1 VNVATWNVLHDGVIR
16 SISGTVP
23 GTIQLAIEISYLYS
37 YLPTK
42 PEHIIIELHDCERF
56 EYQPFEGKAICEFE
70 TLAEIGLGIVSAEL
84 ESNDICVCCSDGSYG
99 YDGLLWTRYS
109 TAIVKT
115 NEGILLTQPEL
126 ETAAHQYWENW
137 SRRS

>member
-1 VNVATWNVLHDGVIR
+1 MNVATWNVLHDGVIG
-16 SISGTVP
+16 SISGKVP
-23 GTIQLAIEISYLYS
+23 GTIRLAIEISYLYS

-56 EYQPFEGKAICEFE
+56 EYQPFEGKAIREFE
-70 TLAEIGLGIVSAEL
+70 ALAEIGLGILSAVL
-84 ESNDICVCCSDGSYG
+84 ESNEVCVCCSDGSYG
-99 YDGLLWTRYS
+99 GYLWTRYS

-115 NEGILLTQPEL
+115 DDGIVLTQPEL

-137 SRRS
+137 SWRS